1 MSMSWQVLPDGQYKR
16 ISAEEELL
24 ADSKVLY
31 EDVQR
36 AFEDLKLVRCQ
47 ALQIAQESSC
57 LIDQSRR
64 ERRLRTTTLHIVRNV
79 D

>member
-1 MSMSWQVLPDGQYKR
+1 MSTSWQVLPDGQYKR

-24 ADSKVLY
+24 ADSKILY

-36 AFEDLKLVRCQ
+36 AFADLRVVRCE
-47 ALQIAQESSC
+47 ALQLAQESRC

-64 ERRLRTTTLHIVRNV
+64 ERRLRTTTLHIVRSV
-79 D
+79 E